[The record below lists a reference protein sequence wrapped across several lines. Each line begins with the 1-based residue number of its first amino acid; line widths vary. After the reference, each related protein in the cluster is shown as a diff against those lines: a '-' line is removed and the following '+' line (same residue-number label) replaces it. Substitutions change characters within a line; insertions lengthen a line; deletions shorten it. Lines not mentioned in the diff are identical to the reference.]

1 VVGLRSVLNILAGS
15 TSMIAAVSV
24 AMLIFD
30 YSFATVNL
38 PVVIF
43 SFGLLLFGL
52 WCMGIFLA
60 NLLAWS
66 RLSGTFVD
74 LLEMPIALLCGFM
87 YPISVLP
94 AWLQQVSSIFPIRW
108 SLEAMRDGMRGSA
121 ADTDLL
127 TKWAIALAISLVFY
141 LASRWLDGKVHD
153 HIRVTGELRS
163 I

>member
-1 VVGLRSVLNILAGS
+1 
-15 TSMIAAVSV
+15 M
-24 AMLIFD
+24 
-30 YSFATVNL
+30 
-38 PVVIF
+38 
-43 SFGLLLFGL
+43 LLLFGL

-94 AWLQQVSSIFPIRW
+94 VWMQSISVVFPIRW
-108 SLEAMRDGMRGSA
+108 SLEALRAAMQGSA
-121 ADTDLL
+121 TNAELL
-127 TKWAIALAISLVFY
+127 TLWGIALGISLLFY
-141 LASRWLDGKVHD
+141 LVARWLDGKVHD
-153 HIRVTGELRS
+153 HIRVTGELHS